1 MGKLT
6 DYFEDGSRQRL
17 ITATPSKADFFARA
31 EQRKKETAGSG
42 MLEHGKIWVGAENNK
57 LSVNEGLWNT
67 STDGYQQTIRVG
79 RDALASGSV
88 GNSKTGEAS
97 ILLDGIKH
105 RLYGLAGN
113 PASGDDY
120 GVLKFPPAP
129 DGSKTYD
136 SATGIVTQHTS
147 ANEAFEG
154 LFTNG
159 DFRNGLSNWSL
170 DSASSAVVTNGVLEI
185 TRNSAGEG
193 DVEQLVSVAA
203 GTYRFEFHGV
213 VTDSPNAYIILVGSL
228 DGVLGQTAAV
238 PTGVQGKGKSI
249 IYEVSISESQYIN
262 VILRPGNVGTVFKIS
277 SCSAMPSSE
286 EVITSRRDLVLFENW
301 HEDIEQKDRVHYLGL
316 VQSGVIRPYAEVAK
330 DTIARNDG
338 YTRFGVWDTST
349 IGREYI
355 WSELTTDEKLVFIN
369 DPENNIYYDATTR
382 KFIQVKARAR
392 VIEGLGDNWTEV
404 NYRDLAVSTDLR
416 YDSASRINQRGA
428 LTNGTDYTNNSIYGD
443 SRHSDIESGTPQGA
457 FRLRKSRRDDSIA
470 YGGHSSIMPIL
481 LASRLNKGG
490 YHPVYNKLG
499 TRLWV
504 NDSGVGAFKWAQVGD
519 NVNSPYQCFSNWHTN
534 GAQPW
539 TSDGRHGDVTS
550 GESGRNDQYLYHDAV
565 YAGMC
570 EDLRLPAEKLDV
582 DRLMREKDVQATTA
596 KMRGKQTVP
605 FTVSATLASE
615 SLTSYLVFDKMPH
628 WWHKLELTNNSSSIV
643 SNAPNYLSNKW
654 ECRIYQKV
662 DADPS
667 FNNKPTLRVRNQLLN
682 TESHGLSAGDTV
694 LIQINIDNN
703 LKDSLPWVNIIGD
716 PIRIAATFPN
726 GVVGQW
732 IPEVP
737 TNSSQT
743 YNLTK
748 KCSQSTSTPL
758 NWAHTTNDGAS
769 WNSGTSAHGTGAH
782 ETNTWYR
789 VDNTVTQSL
798 NVNSVAL
805 YYYEAESDF
814 TETTSAIH
822 DTRAV
827 GNVWFGS
834 YFESAWGNR
843 KQESLTGQIGTN
855 GSLGISQKYVE
866 LSEFN
871 FRPDTQSLDWFN
883 LSDPQYEYNPLSFPT
898 AGAARNEQAAGVK
911 SLVSLVQ
918 QNGLYYLMYNG
929 AELRYTTAGFRQ
941 WGDNCRIR
949 IADNGTLDTDTNGT
963 TVQVHCHRT
972 MIPIGIADSTL
983 GGGQ

>member
-42 MLEHGKIWVGAENNK
+42 MLEHGKIWIGAENSK

-67 STDGYQQTIRVG
+67 GTNGYQQTIRVG

-170 DSASSAVVTNGVLEI
+170 DSASSVVVTNGVLEI

-262 VILRPGNVGTVFKIS
+262 VILRPGDVGTVLKIS

-355 WSELTTDEKLVFIN
+355 WSELTTDEKLAFIN

-470 YGGHSSIMPIL
+470 YGGHSSIMPVL

-504 NDSGVGAFKWAQVGD
+504 NDSGAGAFKWTQVGD

-582 DRLMREKDVQATTA
+582 DRVMREKDVRATTA
-596 KMRGKQTVP
+596 KMRGRQTVP

-615 SLTSYLVFDKMPH
+615 SLTSYLVFDKIPH
-628 WWHKLELTNNSSSIV
+628 WWHKLKLTNNNSSLV
-643 SNAPNYLSNKW
+643 SNAPNYLGNKW

-662 DADPS
+662 DADTS
-667 FNNKPTLRVRNQLLN
+667 FNNKPSLRVRNQLLD

-694 LIQINIDNN
+694 LIQIDIDNN
-703 LKDSLPWVNIIGD
+703 LKDNLPWVDIVGD
-716 PIRIAATFPN
+716 PARIAATFPN
-726 GVVGQW
+726 GVSGQW

-737 TNSSQT
+737 DGTNKPA
-743 YNLTK
+743 NHK
-748 KCSQSTSTPL
+748 A
-758 NWAHTTNDGAS
+758 NTNIADEKYTLDYG
-769 WNSGTSAHGTGAH
+769 
-782 ETNTWYR
+782 NTWAGTAT
-789 VDNTVTQSL
+789 TVN
-798 NVNSVAL
+798 NVTNEIVTGLSPDAVAL
-805 YYYEAESDF
+805 FTYDALSNF

-827 GNVWFGS
+827 GDVWCGS
-834 YFESAWGNR
+834 YFETVWGNR
-843 KQESLTGQIGTN
+843 KQFSLSGTIGTN
-855 GSLGISQKYVE
+855 ASLDKSQKYVE

-898 AGAARNEQAAGVK
+898 LGAARNEQAAGVK

-963 TVQVHCHRT
+963 TVQVHCHKT